1 VTRAIEHLEEA
12 EAALISYV
20 RRFSEMDDDAED
32 NELLTVLM
40 AVLRSVSRA
49 AGALENNDHL

>member
-1 VTRAIEHLEEA
+1 
-12 EAALISYV
+12 
-20 RRFSEMDDDAED
+20 MDDDAED